1 MAQLLYGGLI
11 GADKGVNLFVFV
23 IAVIVV
29 AVVSYL
35 LGSLNFAII
44 FSRLMHGDDIR
55 RHGSG
60 NAGMTNML
68 RTYGK
73 KEAAFTLLGDAAK
86 SALSTFIGTLVLGDL
101 VAGGYIG
108 GMFCIV
114 GHVFPIYYKFKGGK
128 GVVALAMMI
137 LFTNPLVF
145 LIMVTM
151 FAILV
156 ARTRYI
162 SLGSVVGALA
172 YPLVL
177 NNIIKISGKT
187 PDFRVAIAFAIALL
201 IVFLHRSNIKRLL
214 EGKENKL
221 SFKRKKPE
229 APPPEDGDGQ
239 DKG

>member
-11 GADKGVNLFVFV
+11 GSDKGVNMFLF
-23 IAVIVV
+23 IAAVIGV
-29 AVVSYL
+29 AALSYL

-55 RHGSG
+55 RYGSG

-86 SALSTFIGTLVLGDL
+86 SALSTFLGTLILGDL

-108 GMFCIV
+108 GLFCIL
-114 GHVFPIYYKFKGGK
+114 GHVFPVYYKFKGGK

-137 LFTNPLVF
+137 LFTNPLTFV
-145 LIMVTM
+145 IMLVI
-151 FAILV
+151 FIALV
-156 ARTRYI
+156 AGTKYI
-162 SLGSVVGALA
+162 SLGSVMGALA

-177 NNIIKISGKT
+177 NNIIKMSGKT
-187 PDFRVAIAFAIALL
+187 PDFRIIIALTASL
-201 IVFLHRSNIKRLL
+201 IIVFLHRANIKRLM
-214 EGKENKL
+214 EGTENKL
-221 SFKRKKPE
+221 SLKKKKPAE
-229 APPPEDGDGQ
+229 TPSSGGEG